1 MKRFVLDA
9 SVAAKWCFPEA
20 DSAIACRLL
29 DRDIMLYAPDL
40 LYAEVGNVAWK
51 QQQRKLCTLEQAGE
65 ALALLRQVSIAI
77 TPVADLMVATLK
89 IAAKYNRSFYD
100 AAYLALALELDVP
113 LVTADAKFANAMSGT
128 TLVGKMVSLP
138 NLSRLED

>member
-1 MKRFVLDA
+1 MNRFVVDA

-51 QQQRKLCTLEQAGE
+51 RQQRKECTVEQAGE
-65 ALALLRQVSIAI
+65 ALALLGQVSIVV
-77 TPVADLMVATLK
+77 TPVADLMAATLV
-89 IAAKYNRSFYD
+89 IAAQYNRTFYD
-100 AAYLALALELDVP
+100 AAYLALAVELDVP
-113 LVTADAKFANAMSGT
+113 LVTADERFANAMAGT
-128 TLVGKMVSLP
+128 PLSNAVTKLSL
-138 NLSRLED
+138 L